1 MDLKKLEA
9 WLGEL
14 LKSLG
19 ADIYRSKGV
28 LNIKGQPKRVVFQG
42 VQMMFDAQPDRFWNV
57 NEPRKSQLVFI
68 GRELDE
74 AKIRGRGLKARLC
87 GGMRP
92 GQGIFI
98 RKAGG

>member
-28 LNIKGQPKRVVFQG
+28 LHIKGQAKRVVFQG
-42 VQMMFDAQPDRFWNV
+42 VQMMFDSAPDRFWNV
-57 NEPRKSQLVFI
+57 GEKRKSQLVFI

-74 AKIRGRGLKARLC
+74 KKIRDGFANC
-87 GGMRP
+87 M
-92 GQGIFI
+92 
-98 RKAGG
+98 AE